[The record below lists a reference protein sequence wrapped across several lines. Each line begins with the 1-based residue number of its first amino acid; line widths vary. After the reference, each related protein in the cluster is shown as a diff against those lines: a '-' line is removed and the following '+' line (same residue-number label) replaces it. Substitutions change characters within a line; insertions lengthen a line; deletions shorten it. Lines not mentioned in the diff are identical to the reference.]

1 MQISTGQ
8 DSIQRLIQA
17 EQEAQK
23 IVAAARKARGDRLKQ
38 AKAEAEKEIKAY
50 KKQREDQYQK
60 RISDDS
66 SSSGQNA
73 KRLEGE
79 TSQQKKSMEK
89 SVAGKKQ
96 EVLDMLLRYVQNVG
110 DPKAASSI

>member
-8 DSIQRLIQA
+8 DSIQRLIAA

-23 IVAAARKARGDRLKQ
+23 IVAAARKARTERLKQ
-38 AKAEAEKEIKAY
+38 AKAEAEKEIKSY
-50 KKQREDQYQK
+50 KKQREESYQK

-66 SSSGQNA
+66 SSSGANA

-79 TSQQKKSMEK
+79 GSNAKKALDK
-89 SVAGKKQ
+89 SIASKKQ
-96 EVLDMLLRYVQNVG
+96 EVLDMLLKYVSTVPDVKIG
-110 DPKAASSI
+110 ASV